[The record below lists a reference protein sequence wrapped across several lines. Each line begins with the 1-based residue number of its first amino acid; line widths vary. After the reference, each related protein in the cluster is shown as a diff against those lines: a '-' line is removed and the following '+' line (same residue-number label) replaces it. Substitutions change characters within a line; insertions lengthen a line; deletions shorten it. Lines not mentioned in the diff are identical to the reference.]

1 MNAQRLEALLGLKWQ
16 PVAVGFLNEPPAG
29 LARVAAPARAGCG
42 YWKLAAQG
50 QAFYTEA
57 ADHYNCPV
65 GALTHGIELPPEQAG
80 ELQRLAGMMLD
91 LKYLREEEIPAIP
104 RRRQPFRVAAY
115 APLASAPFPP
125 DVVIVRLNGRQLMLL
140 NEAAGPAGLMGR
152 PTCAMLAEA
161 AERGNSNASL
171 GCIGNRVYTE
181 LEDGELYFAF
191 PGNRLAGVLESL
203 ETALRAN
210 RELEAFHR
218 GRN

>member
-65 GALTHGIELPPEQAG
+65 GALTHGIELPPEQAA

-161 AERGNSNASL
+161 AERSEFQRQPGL
-171 GCIGNRVYTE
+171 HRQPRVHGIGGRRALLRVP
-181 LEDGELYFAF
+181 GEQAGRRAGE
-191 PGNRLAGVLESL
+191 PGDRPAGQP
-203 ETALRAN
+203 
-210 RELEAFHR
+210 
-218 GRN
+218 